1 MVRKLPVAILVSM
14 SSHAAAIAWVVD
26 EPDRFTVHRHVA
38 PQSAAPGAVA
48 PAEPAPAPEPMAVV
62 LLDADRE
69 PVAAPREPDRAPS
82 AGILRRPAAPA
93 SAGNAETPPGPGG
106 AAISTDRPGNPEVAP
121 GKPGRSRWMTMRSA
135 ERPAVELSPE
145 FVADFLA
152 HSKPVPPPPDIPFER
167 LANEIRD
174 LRQRMRHAGALGHQD
189 EVEALRYEI
198 AERSKELAAEE
209 LKPSGRGTYTAEAET
224 FTARVD
230 ADGGVHLEDKPE
242 KLDPQD
248 RIMLQHGI
256 DPYARN
262 KLAMLDRTRDQ
273 RVAVG
278 ERRRSAQLGRAG
290 ELMQNHIDRLWA
302 MTADLAERKTGLFE
316 LWDDCAETGSAEV
329 IAAASAARMLV
340 IGVIRARLRGRD
352 AYTAAEL
359 AQLNA
364 RRRSSAVFA
373 PYESDRR

>member
-1 MVRKLPVAILVSM
+1 MVRKLPVAIVISM

-26 EPDRFTVHRHVA
+26 EPDRFTVHREVA
-38 PQSAAPGAVA
+38 PQPAA
-48 PAEPAPAPEPMAVV
+48 PAPAPEPLVVV

-69 PVAAPREPDRAPS
+69 PAAAPRVPDRAEG
-82 AGILRRPAAPA
+82 ARILRRPAAPGR
-93 SAGNAETPPGPGG
+93 AGNAETPPAPGG
-106 AAISTDRPGNPEVAP
+106 AAISTDRPGNPETAP
-121 GKPGRSRWMTMRSA
+121 GRPGRARWMSMRSG
-135 ERPAVELSPE
+135 ERPPIELSPE

-174 LRQRMRHAGALGHQD
+174 LRQQMRHAGALGHQD
-189 EVEALRYEI
+189 EVEALRSEI
-198 AERSKELAAEE
+198 AERNKQLAAEE
-209 LKPSGRGTYTAEAET
+209 LKPSGRGTYTADAET

-230 ADGGVHLEDKPE
+230 ADGGVHLEDKPG

-248 RIMLQHGI
+248 RIMLAHGI
-256 DPYARN
+256 DPYARD

-278 ERRRSAQLGRAG
+278 ERRRSALLGRAG
-290 ELMQNHIDRLWA
+290 ELMRENIDRLWA
-302 MTADLAERKTGLFE
+302 MTTDVAERKTGLFE
-316 LWDDCAETGSAEV
+316 LWDDCAETGSAELV
-329 IAAASAARMLV
+329 AAASAARLLV
-340 IGVIRARLRGRD
+340 IGAIRAWLRGRN

-373 PYESDRR
+373 PYEPDRR